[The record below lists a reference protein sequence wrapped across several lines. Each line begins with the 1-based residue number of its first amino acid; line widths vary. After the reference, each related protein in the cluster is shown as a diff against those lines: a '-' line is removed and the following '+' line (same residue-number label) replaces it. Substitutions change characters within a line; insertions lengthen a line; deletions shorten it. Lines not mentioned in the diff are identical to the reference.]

1 MLDDVALLEED
12 AAGDLAPERGAPQQ
26 ELQIHGEV
34 LELLPLCVAHDGLRL
49 AIGLHRQA
57 LLIPAERFC
66 LLGERRAETGE
77 RSGLVRQLVGR
88 LVVLVE
94 AHVRIVAQ
102 VAGQGNGCLALKA
115 YELTMARTARLRA
128 VPRRL
133 GLRDTCVAMSQQNVE
148 LVRDSWTALAT
159 GGLDA
164 MAEFWDEEISWRA
177 IEDAPDDVGEMH
189 GVAAARR
196 YVQDW
201 LDMFEDIVNVPQE
214 LLDVG
219 DERVIAVQHV
229 TGRARLSGIETE
241 LRYAVV
247 YTLRDGKIVRVK
259 EYRTREQAL
268 DAVGLSR

>member
-1 MLDDVALLEED
+1 
-12 AAGDLAPERGAPQQ
+12 
-26 ELQIHGEV
+26 
-34 LELLPLCVAHDGLRL
+34 
-49 AIGLHRQA
+49 
-57 LLIPAERFC
+57 
-66 LLGERRAETGE
+66 
-77 RSGLVRQLVGR
+77 
-88 LVVLVE
+88 
-94 AHVRIVAQ
+94 
-102 VAGQGNGCLALKA
+102 
-115 YELTMARTARLRA
+115 
-128 VPRRL
+128 
-133 GLRDTCVAMSQQNVE
+133 MSQQNVDV
-148 LVRDSWTALAT
+148 VRDSWTALAA

-196 YVQDW
+196 YVEDW

-229 TGRARLSGIETE
+229 TGRARLSGVETE

-259 EYRTREQAL
+259 EYRNREQAL
-268 DAVGLSR
+268 DAVGLPR

>member
-1 MLDDVALLEED
+1 
-12 AAGDLAPERGAPQQ
+12 
-26 ELQIHGEV
+26 
-34 LELLPLCVAHDGLRL
+34 
-49 AIGLHRQA
+49 
-57 LLIPAERFC
+57 
-66 LLGERRAETGE
+66 
-77 RSGLVRQLVGR
+77 
-88 LVVLVE
+88 
-94 AHVRIVAQ
+94 
-102 VAGQGNGCLALKA
+102 
-115 YELTMARTARLRA
+115 
-128 VPRRL
+128 
-133 GLRDTCVAMSQQNVE
+133 MSQQNVE

-229 TGRARLSGIETE
+229 TGRARLSGVETE

-259 EYRTREQAL
+259 EYRNREQAL
-268 DAVGLSR
+268 DAVGLPR

>member
-1 MLDDVALLEED
+1 MVFGAQGIRVDYGQDGLLE
-12 AAGDLAPERGAPQQ
+12 
-26 ELQIHGEV
+26 
-34 LELLPLCVAHDGLRL
+34 
-49 AIGLHRQA
+49 
-57 LLIPAERFC
+57 
-66 LLGERRAETGE
+66 
-77 RSGLVRQLVGR
+77 
-88 LVVLVE
+88 
-94 AHVRIVAQ
+94 
-102 VAGQGNGCLALKA
+102 
-115 YELTMARTARLRA
+115 A
-128 VPRRL
+128 VPRKL
-133 GLRDTCVAMSQQNVE
+133 ALRDTCVAMSQQNVE

>member
-1 MLDDVALLEED
+1 
-12 AAGDLAPERGAPQQ
+12 
-26 ELQIHGEV
+26 
-34 LELLPLCVAHDGLRL
+34 
-49 AIGLHRQA
+49 
-57 LLIPAERFC
+57 
-66 LLGERRAETGE
+66 
-77 RSGLVRQLVGR
+77 
-88 LVVLVE
+88 
-94 AHVRIVAQ
+94 
-102 VAGQGNGCLALKA
+102 
-115 YELTMARTARLRA
+115 
-128 VPRRL
+128 
-133 GLRDTCVAMSQQNVE
+133 MSQQNVE

-229 TGRARLSGIETE
+229 TGRARLSGVETE

-247 YTLRDGKIVRVK
+247 YTLRDEKIVRVK
-259 EYRTREQAL
+259 EYRNREQAL
-268 DAVGLSR
+268 DAVGLPR